1 MRSSRVNF
9 QRRAWLYAPLAGL
22 GAALLAW
29 PRRAGAA
36 EKASLLARPVER
48 LPPDPNDPAWTNAD
62 SLEIPLAPQA
72 VVKPRTYEVG
82 VKALTI
88 RALYTSERLGF
99 LVEWR
104 DKERNAMEGGVQ
116 AFRDAVAL
124 EFPAEPAK
132 GIPFF
137 GMGERERPVT
147 IYQWKS
153 DWDGGNQHDVD
164 EKYPHMAADWYPF
177 SGRAP
182 GEIAEAA
189 DYGKQGGDKAF
200 IPSWWVG
207 NPLADP
213 ALQARTT
220 VEKLTANGFG
230 TIAPLPPDKQDGQ
243 AKAVWKDGTWRAMI
257 VIPRAQE
264 NFTFEAGK
272 TLPVAF
278 AAWNGAKHERGG
290 EKAVSTW
297 YFLSLEKPVGAMA
310 YISPVIVVAGVTLAE
325 LAGLRWLR
333 RRAGAGQVSG
343 SPGLGFAAW
352 VARLRGKLTPGGKKR

>member
-1 MRSSRVNF
+1 MRASRVNF

-22 GAALLAW
+22 AAALLAW

-48 LPPDPNDPAWTNAD
+48 LPADPNDPAWTNAD

-88 RALYTSERLGF
+88 RALYTADRLGF

-104 DKERNAMEGGVQ
+104 DQERNAMEGGVQ

-124 EFPAEPAK
+124 EFPAEPGK
-132 GIPFF
+132 GGIPFF

-153 DWDGGNQHDVD
+153 DWDGSSQHDVD
-164 EKYPHMAADWYPF
+164 EKYPHMVADWYPF

-182 GEIAEAA
+182 GEIPEAA
-189 DYGKQGGDKAF
+189 DYGKSDAGKAF
-200 IPSWWVG
+200 VPSWWAG
-207 NPLADP
+207 NPLGDP
-213 ALQARTT
+213 TLQSQRP
-220 VEKLTANGFG
+220 VEKLVARGFG
-230 TIAPLPPDKQDGQ
+230 TIEPVAADKQDGEG
-243 AKAVWKDGTWRAMI
+243 KGEWKDGVWR
-257 VIPRAQE
+257 VVFTVPRAQDH
-264 NFTFEAGK
+264 FTFERGQ
-272 TLPVAF
+272 TVPIAF
-278 AAWNGAKHERGG
+278 AAWNGAKQERGG

-297 YFLSLEKPVGAMA
+297 YFLSLEQPVGVLTYVA
-310 YISPVIVVAGVTLAE
+310 PLVVAAGAATVE
-325 LAGLRWLR
+325 LAGLHALR
-333 RRAGAGQVSG
+333 ARRAPGATRPSYG
-343 SPGLGFAAW
+343 AA
-352 VARLRGKLTPGGKKR
+352 LRGWIAELRTKLARRGKS

>member
-1 MRSSRVNF
+1 MRAPQVDL
-9 QRRAWLYAPLAGL
+9 RRRRFSLWAPLAGF
-22 GAALLAW
+22 GGWLLAW

-48 LPPDPNDPAWTNAD
+48 IPTDPNDSAWTNAD

-72 VVKPRTYEVG
+72 VVKPRTYETG
-82 VKALTI
+82 VKALKI
-88 RALYTSERLGF
+88 RALYTADRLGF

-104 DKERNAMEGGVQ
+104 DKERNSMEGGVQ

-153 DWDGGNQHDVD
+153 DWDGGSQHDVD
-164 EKYPHMAADWYPF
+164 EKYPHMVADWYPF

-189 DYGKQGGDKAF
+189 DYGKSDSGKAF
-200 IPSWWVG
+200 VPSWWAG
-207 NPLADP
+207 NPLGNP
-213 ALQARTT
+213 ALQSQRR
-220 VEKLTANGFG
+220 VEKLVARGFG
-230 TIAPLPPDKQDGQ
+230 TIEPVAADKQDGEG
-243 AKAVWKDGTWRAMI
+243 KGEWKDGVWKVVFT
-257 VIPRAQE
+257 VPRAQDH
-264 NFTFEAGK
+264 FTFERGQ
-272 TLPVAF
+272 TVPIAF
-278 AAWNGAKHERGG
+278 AAWNGANQERGG

-297 YFLSLEKPVGAMA
+297 YFLSLEQPIGAVA
-310 YISPVIVVAGVTLAE
+310 YVSPALVVAGAVLAE
-325 LAGLRWLR
+325 VAGLRWWR
-333 RRAGAGQVSG
+333 RWADR
-343 SPGLGFAAW
+343 
-352 VARLRGKLTPGGKKR
+352 KKNG